1 MRTLVQEFMTM
12 PQGRHIA
19 TGSLGRKIHTDGANP
34 KIQDD
39 RLGRWDLRFLLLLL
53 SLAIPMKILIGM
65 PRIVTIVEQYR
76 EYVPGLCHP
85 IASYDY
91 AAIG

>member
-1 MRTLVQEFMTM
+1 M

-39 RLGRWDLRFLLLLL
+39 RLGRREFI
-53 SLAIPMKILIGM
+53 SSAAIRSNADEVFDGDAEGGNRRGSDSRNL
-65 PRIVTIVEQYR
+65 
-76 EYVPGLCHP
+76 VPGLCRP
-85 IASYDY
+85 IGQVTDY
-91 AAIG
+91 APMG